1 MDTAY
6 DFEENNKRYNL
17 SQYFQI
23 DITLQKTC
31 YFPGEIIKGKMKIVP
46 KDLVKKNLLLC
57 PIIGNIILEENHN
70 YKISS
75 KTDVNKEVILFKYPR
90 DLPKFDGNKMIEGME
105 VDFECE
111 IPKIAHPSCLIDD
124 YTYVRHIL
132 TFDFTTI
139 EARKSILIIIKNE
152 QYFTGL
158 NELYKSPAEASLRTS
173 KHKYAIFYMGEISAN
188 LKLFKN
194 TFSYNEPIP
203 YNLDIDCSTLT
214 IKIQKLYV
222 SLILTIKK
230 NNKNDNAITDYKIEK
245 KIMEKS
251 IALME
256 DKKKYHLE
264 DIIQMPKTNPSK
276 IYKKLDEDNRRYSQK
291 FKNVFLCPSCYDG
304 LISCEYSLRLMFET
318 NTLFST
324 NEYLNMVLDFYESDK
339 DNKNENNDF
348 PKDMNN
354 LHSSTP
360 MGSNLRKSMD
370 INININ
376 NDMNIVDKPL
386 ARSNTGQN
394 KEVNN
399 STSIKSNTTFNK
411 KDNNINNDNNNN
423 KNEINLNP
431 KKDDIK
437 EDAKENK
444 NEIKNDNIIINNEN
458 NIGKND
464 AVTDG
469 FEAPPSIFYVQNED
483 QK

>member
-1 MDTAY
+1 
-6 DFEENNKRYNL
+6 
-17 SQYFQI
+17 
-23 DITLQKTC
+23 
-31 YFPGEIIKGKMKIVP
+31 
-46 KDLVKKNLLLC
+46 
-57 PIIGNIILEENHN
+57 
-70 YKISS
+70 
-75 KTDVNKEVILFKYPR
+75 
-90 DLPKFDGNKMIEGME
+90 
-105 VDFECE
+105 
-111 IPKIAHPSCLIDD
+111 
-124 YTYVRHIL
+124 
-132 TFDFTTI
+132 
-139 EARKSILIIIKNE
+139 
-152 QYFTGL
+152 
-158 NELYKSPAEASLRTS
+158 
-173 KHKYAIFYMGEISAN
+173 
-188 LKLFKN
+188 
-194 TFSYNEPIP
+194 
-203 YNLDIDCSTLT
+203 
-214 IKIQKLYV
+214 
-222 SLILTIKK
+222 
-230 NNKNDNAITDYKIEK
+230 
-245 KIMEKS
+245 
-251 IALME
+251 
-256 DKKKYHLE
+256 
-264 DIIQMPKTNPSK
+264 
-276 IYKKLDEDNRRYSQK
+276 
-291 FKNVFLCPSCYDG
+291 
-304 LISCEYSLRLMFET
+304 MFET

-399 STSIKSNTTFNK
+399 STLIKSNMTFNK
-411 KDNNINNDNNNN
+411 KDNNINNDNN
-423 KNEINLNP
+423 KNEIILNP

-464 AVTDG
+464 GVTDG